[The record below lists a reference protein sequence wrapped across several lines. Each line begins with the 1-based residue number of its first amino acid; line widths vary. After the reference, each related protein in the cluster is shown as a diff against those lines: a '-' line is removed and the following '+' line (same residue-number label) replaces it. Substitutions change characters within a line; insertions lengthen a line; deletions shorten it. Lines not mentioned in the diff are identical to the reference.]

1 MAGPLTKPEMLTNL
15 PKQASDGADQ
25 PASDDTSTEDT
36 SAEETTGDVTSEGSS
51 DDTENQADD
60 DAADDSAVDESS
72 ADAEHGEASAEG
84 EHSSDFIESVE
95 AVEGAPPEDH
105 HAEGFFQDTYTY
117 TGLALLLLI
126 VIVARPAWR
135 AITGMLDGRADR
147 IRSELDEAQKLREE
161 AQAAL
166 ANFQRKQ
173 RDALAEAEG
182 ILHHAREESER
193 IRQRALEA
201 LEHSLKRREQQAMDR
216 IGQAEAAAMAE
227 VRSVAVDVA
236 VAAARDIVGGQ
247 TDASTD
253 AARISAAIEELPS
266 KLN

>member
-1 MAGPLTKPEMLTNL
+1 LSNL
-15 PKQASDGADQ
+15 PKQATDT
-25 PASDDTSTEDT
+25 SDDTPTDGAPAEDISTDASQSDGTADQTAPAEAASDT
-36 SAEETTGDVTSEGSS
+36 ATDAGHEEAAGGEGHS
-51 DDTENQADD
+51 DTLIE
-60 DAADDSAVDESS
+60 AVD
-72 ADAEHGEASAEG
+72 
-84 EHSSDFIESVE
+84 

-117 TGLALLLLI
+117 TGLALLILI
-126 VIVARPAWR
+126 IIVARPAWR
-135 AITGMLDGRADR
+135 AIAGMLDGRADR
-147 IRSELDEAQKLREE
+147 IRNELDEAQKLREE

-166 ANFQRKQ
+166 ANYQRKQ

-216 IGQAEAAAMAE
+216 IAQAEAAATAE
-227 VRSVAVDVA
+227 IRSVAVDVA
-236 VAAARDIVGGQ
+236 VAAARDIVGQ
-247 TDASTD
+247 QSDASSD
-253 AARISAAIEELPS
+253 AARINAAIEELPS